1 VAAVV
6 VVVVVEEEEKVEVDG
21 ATTVCCSR
29 AVAWAAARTLARW
42 SRMRALRVGSFS
54 AASGRGASKRGSRS
68 LPLPPPS
75 GPNNPVQLKDCRP
88 QGALKPGRKGDARLR
103 MAATLEAEVAEAEE
117 EEKSRE
123 ACKRF
128 AARLVTPPVEGLAGG
143 CLGEVDTRGGETP
156 L

>member
-1 VAAVV
+1 MVV
-6 VVVVVEEEEKVEVDG
+6 VEEEKVEVDG

-75 GPNNPVQLKDCRP
+75 GPNSPVQLKDCRP

-103 MAATLEAEVAEAEE
+103 MAATLEAEAEEEEEE
-117 EEKSRE
+117 EEKSRD
-123 ACKRF
+123 ACSRF
-128 AARLVTPPVEGLAGG
+128 AARLVTPPVEGLTGG